1 MRLIDA
7 DELKQYMRGIETI
20 MNSIGVTGLNCKLVT
35 NSFMKGI
42 DQQPTVD
49 AVPVVRCKDCAC
61 STNPACDCYGRGL
74 TDPEWYC
81 PDGVRA
87 DS

>member
-7 DELKQYMRGIETI
+7 DELKKYM
-20 MNSIGVTGLNCKLVT
+20 
-35 NSFMKGI
+35 
-42 DQQPTVD
+42 
-49 AVPVVRCKDCAC
+49 
-61 STNPACDCYGRGL
+61 DCYGRGL

-81 PDGVRA
+81 PDGVVA

>member
-7 DELKQYMRGIETI
+7 DELKK
-20 MNSIGVTGLNCKLVT
+20 N
-35 NSFMKGI
+35 
-42 DQQPTVD
+42 
-49 AVPVVRCKDCAC
+49 CAC

-74 TDPEWYC
+74 TDPEWHC